1 MEIKELY
8 EALYAYRKYPIEE
21 KDYLYPIFLST
32 LSMIEN
38 RLKDVERYVV
48 SQNNPLLVIDYLVY
62 EHYSSLAMLKDEYV
76 EEARNST
83 KYKNRLSL
91 IVCDKI
97 FFNEYVNYEPVSL
110 ISKYDTLI
118 STPRFILNFI
128 LNQLSNLSKRKEF
141 IDQILFDAIQ
151 KGFLLSNTIFDL
163 LVHGSE
169 TEAFSTWRTMHEMEC
184 VIKVLYYHPYLG
196 DTYFLH
202 IRYNEAFRNELEDKE
217 EQERLIQELKEKL
230 KKHNLKVKDLK
241 KYIEYGWMFEI
252 KDQETLFPDFKLNFR
267 KGLEY
272 VAGFTS
278 YSNLYEMSSE
288 IAHSSPLLI
297 YSKKDFFRDVTILSV
312 YGTFLRLE
320 EIFFNLLTKQKDVD
334 ISSYQSMRKQ
344 HIEAMYIMYA
354 QLQEEYKDKYN
365 IINQSDEI

>member
-1 MEIKELY
+1 MEIKEIY
-8 EALYAYRKYPIEE
+8 DALYAYRKYPLEE
-21 KDYLYPIFLST
+21 KEYLYPIFLTT
-32 LSMIEN
+32 LSLLESRLNGVQKPLNKEN
-38 RLKDVERYVV
+38 
-48 SQNNPLLVIDYLVY
+48 NILLIIDYLIH
-62 EHYSSLAMLKDEYV
+62 EHFALLAMIKEEY
-76 EEARNST
+76 EEEMRNSSS
-83 KYKNRLSL
+83 YKNRLSL

-141 IDQILFDAIQ
+141 VYQILFDAIQ

-184 VIKVLYYHPYLG
+184 VIKVLYEHPYLG

-202 IRYNEAFRNELEDKE
+202 IRYNEAFRNELEDKN
-217 EQERLIQELKEKL
+217 EQERLILELKEKL

-241 KYIEYGWMFEI
+241 KYIEYGWMYEI
-252 KDQETLFPDFKLNFR
+252 KDQEIIYPDFKLNFR

-272 VAGFTS
+272 VAGFSS
-278 YSNLYEMSSE
+278 YSSLYEMSSE

-297 YSKKDFFRDVTILSV
+297 YSKKDFFRDVSILSV

-320 EIFFNLLTKQKDVD
+320 EIFFNLLKMQQDSD
-334 ISSYQSMRKQ
+334 IISYQSMREQ
-344 HIEAMYIMYA
+344 HIKSMHIMYA
-354 QLQEEYKDKYN
+354 QLQEEYKEKYN
-365 IINQSDEI
+365 IGETETE

>member
-1 MEIKELY
+1 MEIKEVY
-8 EALYAYRKYPIEE
+8 DALYSYRNYPIEE
-21 KDYLYPIFLST
+21 KEYLYPIFLVA
-32 LSMIEN
+32 LSMLEN
-38 RLKDVERYVV
+38 RIKGVKKPF
-48 SQNNPLLVIDYLVY
+48 SNQNNALFIIDYMIH
-62 EHYSSLAMLKDEYV
+62 EHYSSLAMLKEEYV
-76 EEARNST
+76 ENVRKSDS
-83 KYKNRLSL
+83 YKNRLAL

-110 ISKYDTLI
+110 ISKFDTLI
-118 STPRFILNFI
+118 STPRLILNFI
-128 LNQLSNLSKRKEF
+128 LNQLSNLSKREKF
-141 IDQILFDAIQ
+141 IDRILFDAIQ

-184 VIKVLYYHPYLG
+184 VIKVLYQHPYL
-196 DTYFLH
+196 DETYFLH
-202 IRYNEAFRNELEDKE
+202 IKYNEAFRNELEDKE
-217 EQERLIQELKEKL
+217 EQERLIQEIKEKL

-241 KYIEYGWMFEI
+241 KYIEYGWMYEI
-252 KDQETLFPDFKLNFR
+252 KDQEKNFPDFKLNFR

-272 VAGFTS
+272 VADFSS

-320 EIFFNLLTKQKDVD
+320 EIFFNLLKNQEDVD
-334 ISSYQSMRKQ
+334 ISSYESMRKQ
-344 HIEAMYIMYA
+344 HIESMYIMYA
-354 QLQEEYKDKYN
+354 QLQDDYKDKYN
-365 IINQSDEI
+365 VEESIE